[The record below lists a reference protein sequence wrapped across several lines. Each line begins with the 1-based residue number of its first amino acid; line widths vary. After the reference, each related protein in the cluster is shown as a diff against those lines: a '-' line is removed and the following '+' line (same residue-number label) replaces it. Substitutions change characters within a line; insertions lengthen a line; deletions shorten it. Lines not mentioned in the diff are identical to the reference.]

1 MGLKVKISE
10 AIKAQQDGLAEYEIY
25 LLSTTVSRKKKLAKT
40 AMGDAAAV
48 FFHKKI
54 LYTNLCTR
62 IFINYNTL
70 IYNQYY

>member
-25 LLSTTVSRKKKLAKT
+25 LLSTTVSRKKKLVKT
-40 AMGDAAAV
+40 AMGDAAGV

>member
-25 LLSTTVSRKKKLAKT
+25 LLSTTVSRKKKLVKT
-40 AMGDAAAV
+40 AIGDAAAV

-54 LYTNLCTR
+54 LCTNLCTR